1 MALPTACLALL
12 ALSSLLPLVAPTSQ
26 GLTSSLQSL
35 QSLQSSL
42 DKIDLALPLQDRH
55 GKRGKRGKHGR
66 HGKGKGSWEGGHSG
80 KGKGKRGSGSSES
93 GSAEPFTDALGQIL
107 NAVAAD
113 QNLLPILAAIG
124 SLGSLPNPVT
134 NPLDFASNPLVTALS
149 QASTWP
155 DASQAARD
163 LAAALMAQVYGQPR
177 LAQDSLNVVLD

>member
-1 MALPTACLALL
+1 MALPTSCLALL

-26 GLTSSLQSL
+26 GLTASL

-42 DKIDLALPLQDRH
+42 DKIDLAPPLQDRH
-55 GKRGKRGKHGR
+55 GKHGKHSK
-66 HGKGKGSWEGGHSG
+66 HGKGKG

-93 GSAEPFTDALGQIL
+93 GSAEPFTDALAQIL

-134 NPLDFASNPLVTALS
+134 NPLDFASNPLVAALS
-149 QASTWP
+149 QASTGP

-177 LAQDSLNVVLD
+177 LAQDNLNVVLD